1 MAFSATD
8 VRVVLFDMD
17 GVLVD
22 VSNSYR
28 KAISE
33 TATHFLGR
41 EITLNAVNR
50 YKNIGG
56 YNDDWECTAAMLN
69 DAGVKVPFDR
79 IVREFQRRYRGDDW
93 DGLIANEPAI
103 IDEELLDELRA
114 QGYILGVVTGRPK
127 EEADWTINKFDWGD
141 YFPLV
146 VAKEQQDGRTK
157 PDPFPIQKAL
167 AMLEAAGQSVP
178 TDEVVYVG
186 DSVDDMEAAV
196 GAEVGPLG
204 VVPPYDAVDFDDHV
218 ARLREAG
225 AGYILEEINQLD
237 KFLSGR
243 IKVSTTAERAGA

>member
-28 KAISE
+28 RAISE

-93 DGLIANEPAI
+93 DGLIANEPALV
-103 IDEELLDELRA
+103 EEDLLETLRA
-114 QGYILGVVTGRPK
+114 EGYILGIVTGRPR
-127 EEADWTINKFDWGD
+127 EEADWTIEKFGWGP

-157 PDPFPIQKAL
+157 PDPFPIRKAMT
-167 AMLEAAGQSVP
+167 MLEAAGQTIP
-178 TDEVVYVG
+178 NDQVVYVG
-186 DSVDDMEAAV
+186 DSVDDMEAA
-196 GAEVGPLG
+196 GAADVGPVG
-204 VVPPYDAVDFDDHV
+204 VVPPYDEVDYDEH
-218 ARLREAG
+218 AGRLREAG
-225 AGYILEEINQLD
+225 AAHILEEVNKLH
-237 KFLSGR
+237 KFLQGR
-243 IKVSTTAERAGA
+243 IKASTTAARAGA